1 MKNPMKK
8 IPLLLLLSAAWHGA
22 SAVTIVDPGQGSF
35 TFDSGSTAAAELSG
49 LTYAGGTSYYAVG
62 DNGATSIWTASIA
75 VNTAT
80 GYVTSGSVTGSIST
94 PQLGTDSE
102 GIAFRST
109 TNSVFVSDEVAS
121 TIKEFSIA
129 TGVQLSSVTVPTVYN
144 NVVNN
149 MGLEGLSLG
158 AGKLWT
164 ANEEAL
170 SNDGPQSTTS
180 TGSWVRL
187 QRFDGTMSL
196 DGQWAYRTDPISA
209 NSPHVSGERSGVS
222 DVLALP
228 TGGLLVLERELGGD
242 PVPDFRLR
250 LYEVNFTGASDVV
263 GVGDLS
269 LGGFTAVGKTLLWE
283 RTFAATNFEGLTLGP
298 MLDNGRQSILLV
310 SDNGSGTGGQTQSL
324 YALSANVPEPSSA
337 LLLVLGAALVFFRR
351 KPTAPRGV

>member
-1 MKNPMKK
+1 
-8 IPLLLLLSAAWHGA
+8 
-22 SAVTIVDPGQGSF
+22 
-35 TFDSGSTAAAELSG
+35 
-49 LTYAGGTSYYAVG
+49 
-62 DNGATSIWTASIA
+62 

-80 GYVTSGSVTGSIST
+80 GHVTSGSVTGSISA

-129 TGVQLSSVTVPTVYN
+129 TGVQLSSVTVPAVYN

-180 TGSWVRL
+180 AGSWVRL

-209 NSPHVSGERSGVS
+209 MSPFTTAERSGVS

-228 TGGLLVLERELGGD
+228 TGGLLVLERELGGSII
-242 PVPDFRLR
+242 PDFRLR
-250 LYEVNFTGASDVV
+250 LYEVNFTGASDVG
-263 GVGDLS
+263 GVGNLS

-283 RTFAATNFEGLTLGP
+283 GGFPLTNFEGITLGP
-298 MLDNGRQSILLV
+298 MLDNGWQSLLLV
-310 SDNGSGTGGQTQSL
+310 SDNGSGFGGQTQSL
-324 YALSANVPEPSSA
+324 YALSANVPEPSAA
-337 LLLVLGAALVFFRR
+337 LLLVLGAALVFSRR
-351 KPTAPRGV
+351 VAAVRRGV